1 MSLNNVFFKRIR
13 NNDNYR
19 NILIILCTISFIFLW
34 DIKLNLYKNFIISTR
49 EIFYVLFVYLL
60 LDYERINKKKY
71 ILITLFF
78 FIFFL
83 YNYFIYDVGY
93 NLLSIKYNIVPLFL
107 LLIIFLICI
116 AYQKDIIK
124 NLQTA
129 FLIFIYIF
137 MASFFFSD
145 IDYLSF
151 NEKKRLCGILNFRII
166 NQNIFLEPSH
176 LGMVLVPFYY
186 YIFKINK
193 IGLYQKLFLLIFL
206 SFIFVLFYSVTL
218 LFSVIICFILM
229 LLIDFRFFLK
239 NKLFFLCQLL
249 ILLTPL
255 LKSGCIYKVN
265 HTLENFTNI
274 NNEESRAITFLENEK
289 FDFKN
294 IESVAKKIDERIN
307 EFTFYI
313 NKIDQKLIELEGS
326 KSDFDKKLF
335 LKSKTEINKYIELR
349 KNLYKENF
357 SLMLESTSAAQM
369 NHLIRKN
376 VLLFPINND
385 RKINDHSTAVLL
397 NAINVAF
404 LSIKEKPF
412 GWGFNNYQRAFN
424 QYMLKEINPPFLEIY
439 YLNYNDASNNFIKLI
454 VEFGIFSIF
463 IFIYLI
469 HFTLNKKVPA
479 SQRIL
484 ISGIIATQMLR
495 AAGYFNGGFILFLM
509 LAIII
514 NYKSFKNE
522 E

>member
-1 MSLNNVFFKRIR
+1 MFLNNVFFKRIR
-13 NNDNYR
+13 NNDNYL
-19 NILIILCTISFIFLW
+19 NILIIICTISFIFLW
-34 DIKLNLYKNFIISTR
+34 DIKLNLYKNFIISAR

-60 LDYERINKKKY
+60 LDYDRINKKKY

-83 YNYFIYDVGY
+83 YNYFIYDVSY
-93 NLLSIKYNIVPLFL
+93 NLLSIKYNIIPLFF
-107 LLIIFLICI
+107 LLIIFLICL
-116 AYQKDIIK
+116 AYQKNIIK
-124 NLQTA
+124 NLQTV

-137 MASFFFSD
+137 IASFFFSD
-145 IDYLSF
+145 INYLSF

-176 LGMVLVPFYY
+176 LGMVFVPFYY

-193 IGLYQKLFLLIFL
+193 IGLYQKLFFLIFL
-206 SFIFVLFYSVTL
+206 SFIFILFYSVTL

-255 LKSGCIYKVN
+255 LKSGCVYKVN
-265 HTLENFTNI
+265 HTLENLKNI
-274 NNEESRAITFLENEK
+274 NNEESRTITFIKNKK
-289 FDFKN
+289 FDSKNIDLDNKN
-294 IESVAKKIDERIN
+294 IEVGIN
-307 EFTFYI
+307 ELSLYI
-313 NKIDQKLIELEGS
+313 KKVEQKLLELETSESDFNKELILKLRTEMYKSIEL
-326 KSDFDKKLF
+326 K
-335 LKSKTEINKYIELR
+335 
-349 KNLYKENF
+349 KNLNKEKL
-357 SLMLESTSAAQM
+357 SLMLEFTSAAQM

-376 VLLFPINND
+376 VDLFPSSNVN
-385 RKINDHSTAVLL
+385 KINDHSTAVLL
-397 NAINVAF
+397 NSINVAF

-424 QYMLKEINPPFLEIY
+424 QYMLREINPPFLEIY

-484 ISGIIATQMLR
+484 ISGIIATQMMR